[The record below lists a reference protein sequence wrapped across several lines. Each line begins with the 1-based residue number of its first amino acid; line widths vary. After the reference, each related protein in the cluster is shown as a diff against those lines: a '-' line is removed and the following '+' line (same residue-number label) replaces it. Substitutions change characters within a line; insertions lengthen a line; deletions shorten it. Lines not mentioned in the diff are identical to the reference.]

1 VAGLGVGKWLTNAGA
16 IARWAATALLIGI
29 GVVAFSRFGSASE
42 WTLATLRPG
51 LGLRDVIFWAS
62 IAFAFTGPEAAS
74 FLGDEIRDARRTIPR
89 GLFLAAPII
98 ALIYI
103 LGTVSVLVA
112 LPREEISGLQG
123 IMQAV
128 ARASEK
134 IGSPGLAPIAAALI
148 AVTALGSVGAWLG
161 AVARIP
167 FVAGIDHFLP
177 KGFGQLHPR
186 WGSPW
191 VALLTQSAVTVVFIF
206 LGQAGTSVKGAY
218 EALVSMTFI
227 ATFIP
232 FLFVFAALIRVQGQP
247 AGPGV
252 VRIPG
257 GRPAAVVVG
266 VIGLAT
272 TVASIVLAVFPA
284 ADEPRKALA
293 VAKVV
298 GVTLALLASGVA
310 VYATGRRRA
319 SRDHFLRT

>member
-1 VAGLGVGKWLTNAGA
+1 
-16 IARWAATALLIGI
+16 
-29 GVVAFSRFGSASE
+29 
-42 WTLATLRPG
+42 
-51 LGLRDVIFWAS
+51 
-62 IAFAFTGPEAAS
+62 
-74 FLGDEIRDARRTIPR
+74 
-89 GLFLAAPII
+89 
-98 ALIYI
+98 
-103 LGTVSVLVA
+103 
-112 LPREEISGLQG
+112 
-123 IMQAV
+123 
-128 ARASEK
+128 
-134 IGSPGLAPIAAALI
+134 
-148 AVTALGSVGAWLG
+148 
-161 AVARIP
+161 VARIP

-177 KGFGQLHPR
+177 EGFGRLHPR

-206 LGQAGTSVKGAY
+206 LGQAGTNVKGAY

-232 FLFVFAALIRVQGQP
+232 FLFVFAALIRVQGRP

-266 VIGLAT
+266 LIGLAT

-298 GVTLALLASGVA
+298 GVTLALLASGMA
-310 VYATGRRRA
+310 IYASGRRRA
-319 SRDHFLRT
+319 GRDHFLRT